1 MSHYSVARIRE
12 GIGHFVIGRG
22 IAAVMALVVNII
34 LVRILEER
42 EYAAYVTLVA
52 LQLFLLTLSSHGI
65 DRVVARYIPAA
76 VVKDAWSGLSIFL
89 LKLVSVK
96 TASVTIILVIST
108 LLATWLTITLN
119 LPDFAHLLPAFWAY
133 TLGFALFETLVSA
146 AQALM
151 LQHYVKV
158 QLVLQWGLRL
168 VTLFVLTEFDV
179 AITLNVVLWIFA
191 ATSLLTTL
199 GLAMSVFW
207 YMRARVRDV
216 KAHPPVVW
224 PQDMKPITQMGI
236 HNYLQGLAWLPS
248 SGASLRLLAASFLS
262 VAVTGAFGF
271 FQTLTGTLQRYMPI
285 MLILGLIESIV
296 AGRYEQERDIGQ
308 MNSTLSAALKVNLLI
323 LAPLIAWLVV
333 AGQDVVILLTGGKFA
348 DLAGYLPV
356 MVAVLIPGGHWQV
369 FSVAANSVEKSH
381 ILPRATLVA
390 NVALVPVVL
399 VLTMQPLYGM
409 AAMAFGAIVIE
420 VVRNMLGIAMIR
432 HDGIEYRLDRN
443 GMAKITLAAILAG
456 FAGYV
461 VHGWLEFKGSFLAA
475 TASLVT
481 LLVVFLLIMVWKK
494 AFTAS
499 ERRMLAKLVGNRAI
513 PI

>member
-22 IAAVMALVVNII
+22 VAAVMALVVNII
-34 LVRILEER
+34 LVRMLEER
-42 EYAAYVTLVA
+42 EYAAYVTLAA

-65 DRVVARYIPAA
+65 DRVAARYIPAA
-76 VVKDAWSGLSIFL
+76 VVKDAWSGLCVFL
-89 LKLVSVK
+89 LKLVGIK
-96 TASVTIILVIST
+96 TALVTIALVIST
-108 LLATWLTITLN
+108 LMVTWLTVIFN
-119 LPDFAHLLPAFWAY
+119 LTNFAHLLPVFWAY
-133 TLGFALFETLVSA
+133 TLGFTLFETLVSV

-168 VTLFVLTEFDV
+168 AALFLLSAFDI
-179 AITLNVVLWIFA
+179 AMTLNVVLWIFA

-207 YMRARVRDV
+207 YMRARIRDV
-216 KAHPPVVW
+216 KAHLPVVW
-224 PQDMKPITQMGI
+224 PEDMKPITQMGI

-248 SGASLRLLAASFLS
+248 SGASLRLLTAAFLS
-262 VAVTGAFGF
+262 TAVTGAFGF

-285 MLILGLIESIV
+285 TLILGLIEPIV
-296 AGRYEQERDIGQ
+296 AGRYEQDRDVVH

-323 LAPLIAWLVV
+323 LAPLIAWLFV
-333 AGQDVVILLTGGKFA
+333 AGQDVVMLLTGGKFA
-348 DLAGYLPV
+348 DVSGYLPV

-369 FSVAANSVEKSH
+369 FSVAANSVEKSQ

-399 VLTMQPLYGM
+399 VLVMQPLYGM

-432 HDGIEYRLDRN
+432 RDGIEYHFDRN
-443 GMAKITLAAILAG
+443 GMVKISLAAILAG
-456 FAGYV
+456 FVGYV
-461 VHGWLEFKGSFLAA
+461 VHSGLEFAGAFLAA

-481 LLVVFLLIMVWKK
+481 LVGVFLLAMIWKK
-494 AFTAS
+494 AFTTS
-499 ERRMLAKLVGNRAI
+499 ERHLLAKLAGNRAI